1 MEILYVIKDKK
12 GQYYNKNGFGKFG
25 SSTRMYNSKGRAEYE
40 LKDAYRLC
48 STDLLKPFNEA
59 QSRYYKLYYNN
70 ITRIYSPESDLN
82 KLEQVREEYEQAKRT
97 LDETLGL
104 KVVQI
109 KIEEV

>member
-1 MEILYVIKDKK
+1 METLYVIKDKK

-48 STDLLKPFNEA
+48 STDLLKPLNEA
-59 QSRYYKLYYNN
+59 QSRYYKLYHHN
-70 ITRIYSPESDLN
+70 ISYTHVLESV
-82 KLEQVREEYEQAKRT
+82 LEQSRKEYEQAKRI

-104 KVVQI
+104 RVVQI

>member
-1 MEILYVIKDKK
+1 MRALYVIKNKK
-12 GQYYNKNGFGKFG
+12 GQYYNKNSFGEFG

-48 STDLLKPFNEA
+48 STDLQKPLNEA
-59 QSRYYKLYYNN
+59 KSRYYKLL
-70 ITRIYSPESDLN
+70 YSPESDLN